1 MELIDAINKCN
12 NSSTS
17 GLDKLS
23 WSHLKAIVK
32 DKESINKLIDIANA
46 CINLGHWPSHFK
58 TSTIIIIPKPNK
70 ISYDSTKSFHP
81 IVLLNTTGKLFKKM
95 FGEWLQFLLISHDF
109 VHHCQLGGLK
119 YYSSTNAGVILT
131 YIIQSGWVKNLY
143 TSTVAFDIT
152 QFFSSLNY

>member
-1 MELIDAINKCN
+1 VELIDAINKCN

-32 DKESINKLIDIANA
+32 DKESINKLIGIANA
-46 CINLGHWPSHFK
+46 CINLDHWPSHFK
-58 TSTIIIIPKPNK
+58 TLTMIIIPKPNK
-70 ISYDSTKSFHP
+70 ISYDSIKSFHP

-95 FGEWLQFLLISHDF
+95 FGEWLQFLLISNNF
-109 VHHCQLGGLK
+109 IHHCQLDSLK
-119 YYSSTNAGVILT
+119 YYSSTNTGVILT

-152 QFFSSLNY
+152 QFFPSLNY

>member
-1 MELIDAINKCN
+1 LDWSSFSKVELINAINKCN

-46 CINLGHWPSHFK
+46 YINLGHWPSHFK
-58 TSTIIIIPKPNK
+58 TSTIIIIPKSNK
-70 ISYDSTKSFHP
+70 ILYDSTKSFHP

-95 FGEWLQFLLISHDF
+95 FGE
-109 VHHCQLGGLK
+109 
-119 YYSSTNAGVILT
+119 
-131 YIIQSGWVKNLY
+131 
-143 TSTVAFDIT
+143 
-152 QFFSSLNY
+152 